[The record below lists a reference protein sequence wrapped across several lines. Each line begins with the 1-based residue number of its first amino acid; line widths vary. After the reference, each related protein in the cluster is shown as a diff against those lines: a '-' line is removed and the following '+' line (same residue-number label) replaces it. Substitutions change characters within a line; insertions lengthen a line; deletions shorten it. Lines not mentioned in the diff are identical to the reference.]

1 MPARVKWGEFRI
13 GDLFEKLNLGNSNK
27 SFNKKEDTST
37 VQNDEFSIP
46 LVNAKIG
53 DNGIMF
59 YGRESDFDTA
69 EMTID
74 VISNGAIATGTVYAQ
89 PHRVGVLWDAY
100 LLRVKNQIMTK
111 QKLIY
116 LASCLEKSI
125 KLKFGWDN
133 KAVWSKVQHEFIK
146 LPTKNN
152 QPDFEFM
159 EQFIGQLEQGYFQRL
174 DDYLSVTGLHDIE
187 LTDSEQYV
195 LAEFEDW
202 EWQSYNLEDLF
213 GKSTRGKRLKSA
225 DRIAGSLPFVTAGE
239 ADEGVSAFIGNDVQ
253 VFSRNTT
260 TIDMF
265 GSAKYRNYDYGGDD
279 HIAVVHTQALPK
291 HAAIFVTSAIHKV
304 SCAGQFDYG
313 RNFYAKD
320 ADALDIQ
327 LPATANQPDFS
338 KMETLISALQKLV
351 IREVV
356 NYTEKR
362 LQVTEALAC

>member
-1 MPARVKWGEFRI
+1 M
-13 GDLFEKLNLGNSNK
+13 FEKLNLGNSNK

-37 VQNDEFSIP
+37 FQNDEFNIP
-46 LVNAKIG
+46 LVNAKVG

-159 EQFIGQLEQGYFQRL
+159 EQFIGQLEQGYVQRL

-187 LTDSEQYV
+187 LTDSERHV
-195 LAEFEDW
+195 LADFESW
-202 EWQSYNLEDLF
+202 EWVGVEYQEVFNHIVQ
-213 GKSTRGKRLKSA
+213 GRRLKKE
-225 DRIAGSLPFVTAGE
+225 DQIEGDIPFVMAGITNT
-239 ADEGVSAFIGNDVQ
+239 GVVGYISNPVASFPENSITVDIFGNT
-253 VFSRNTT
+253 F
-260 TIDMF
+260 
-265 GSAKYRNYDYGGDD
+265 YRNYAYGAGDD
-279 HIAVVHTQALPK
+279 TGCYWNDEKTYSTQAMLFFTTAMDK
-291 HAAIFVTSAIHKV
+291 SLK
-304 SCAGQFDYG
+304 GRFDYG
-313 RNFYAKD
+313 NKLRSSQSLNFEM
-320 ADALDIQ
+320 Q
-327 LPATANQPDFS
+327 LPTTANQPDFS

-356 NYTEKR
+356 NYTDER
-362 LQVTEALAC
+362 LQVTEAFAC

>member
-1 MPARVKWGEFRI
+1 M
-13 GDLFEKLNLGNSNK
+13 DN
-27 SFNKKEDTST
+27 
-37 VQNDEFSIP
+37 
-46 LVNAKIG
+46 VNARHAENFITVNFFGADGGVFYHPYKASVEMKVHILKIA
-53 DNGIMF
+53 DINL
-59 YGRESDFDTA
+59 SK
-69 EMTID
+69 
-74 VISNGAIATGTVYAQ
+74 ATGTF
-89 PHRVGVLWDAY
+89 
-100 LLRVKNQIMTK
+100 
-111 QKLIY
+111 
-116 LASCLEKSI
+116 LASALKRSLTGFDYGSQLSSS
-125 KLKFGWDN
+125 KLRELDFRI
-133 KAVWSKVQHEFIK
+133 Q

-159 EQFIGQLEQGYFQRL
+159 EQFITQLEQGYFQRL

-187 LTDSEQYV
+187 LTDSERHV
-195 LAEFEDW
+195 LADFESW

-239 ADEGVSAFIGNDVQ
+239 AEEGVSAFIGNDVQ

-279 HIAVVHTQALPK
+279 HIAVVHTQDLPK
-291 HAAIFVTSAIHKV
+291 NAAIFVTSAIHKV

-320 ADALDIQ
+320 ADALTIQ
-327 LPATANQPDFS
+327 LPTTNNQPDYA

-356 NYTEKR
+356 NYTDER
-362 LQVTEALAC
+362 LQVTEAFAC